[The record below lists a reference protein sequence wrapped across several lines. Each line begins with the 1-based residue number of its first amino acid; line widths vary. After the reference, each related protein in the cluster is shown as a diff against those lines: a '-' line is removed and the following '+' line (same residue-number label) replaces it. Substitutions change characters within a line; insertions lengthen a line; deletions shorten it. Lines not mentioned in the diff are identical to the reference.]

1 MWDLAS
7 EDGRTTAHKY
17 AETPDEMAMRE
28 PQGYST
34 MIEADGMESG
44 YATRANG
51 AMDSAISEDARGSGE
66 NWNGQGNLDLD
77 RTVIERRQPKL
88 TEKGKAYRLAE
99 RRKDRN
105 KLKREIQSRIA
116 NIETLMGLDKNLE
129 LVGRNL

>member
-1 MWDLAS
+1 MSMWDLAS

-51 AMDSAISEDARGSGE
+51 AMDSAISEDDVVQGKIGMDKE
-66 NWNGQGNLDLD
+66 TWNW
-77 RTVIERRQPKL
+77 T
-88 TEKGKAYRLAE
+88 
-99 RRKDRN
+99 
-105 KLKREIQSRIA
+105 
-116 NIETLMGLDKNLE
+116 GL
-129 LVGRNL
+129 

>member
-51 AMDSAISEDARGSGE
+51 AMDSAMSEDARGSGE
-66 NWNGQGNLDLD
+66 NWNGQGNLELD
-77 RTVIERRQPKL
+77 RTGLRKETTKANRKRQSLSARRTK
-88 TEKGKAYRLAE
+88 KG
-99 RRKDRN
+99 
-105 KLKREIQSRIA
+105 
-116 NIETLMGLDKNLE
+116 
-129 LVGRNL
+129 